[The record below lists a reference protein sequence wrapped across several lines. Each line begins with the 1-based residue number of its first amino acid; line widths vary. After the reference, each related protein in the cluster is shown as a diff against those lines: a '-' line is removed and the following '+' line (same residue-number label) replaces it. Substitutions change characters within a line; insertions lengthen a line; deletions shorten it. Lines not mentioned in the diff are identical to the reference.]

1 MTSAEHWKPEDK
13 GMMSPK
19 FQSRTLYV
27 AKQATHYKEDEKHF
41 KLKVLNFISHISF
54 PRKVL
59 KYDLHQN
66 EKIN

>member
-1 MTSAEHWKPEDK
+1 M
-13 GMMSPK
+13 
-19 FQSRTLYV
+19 
-27 AKQATHYKEDEKHF
+27 AKQATHYKEDKKCF
-41 KLKVLNFISHISF
+41 KLKVLNFISHVSF